1 LREFSRIFAGD
12 SLDLTDLKTE
22 GITAD
27 VEETGQTFE
36 ANAVLK
42 AIAYRDMSGL
52 AALADDSGL
61 VVDALDGRPG
71 VRSARYAGQG
81 DAGENAT
88 DAENVAR
95 LTEELKDIPLTLR
108 TARFE
113 CVIAVAMPGKAVVT
127 FTGSVAGTIA
137 EAPRGDGG
145 FGYDPVFLLPN
156 SGAQFGGMTM
166 AQLSP
171 EEKGGLSHRGLAAGK
186 AARWLRSLE
195 AAPEYN

>member
-1 LREFSRIFAGD
+1 LREFSRIFAGG
-12 SLDLTDLKTE
+12 SLDLTDLVTE
-22 GITAD
+22 GISAD
-27 VEETGQTFE
+27 VEETGSTFE

-42 AIAYRDMSGL
+42 AIAYRDMSKL

-71 VRSARYAGQG
+71 VRSARYAG
-81 DAGENAT
+81 ENAT

-95 LTEELKDIPLTLR
+95 LLDELRDVPLALR

-137 EAPRGDGG
+137 LAPKGDKG

-156 SGAQFGGMTM
+156 SGAQFGGLTM

-171 EEKGGLSHRGLAAGK
+171 EEKGGLSHRGVAAGK
-186 AARWLRSLE
+186 AARWLRSLKDG
-195 AAPEYN
+195 PEYN

>member
-1 LREFSRIFAGD
+1 MREFSRILAND
-12 SLDLTDLKTE
+12 SLDLTDLGAE
-22 GITAD
+22 GISAD
-27 VEETGQTFE
+27 VAETGSTFE

-42 AIAYRDMSGL
+42 AIAYRDMTGL

-71 VRSARYAGQG
+71 VRSARYAS
-81 DAGENAT
+81 ENAT
-88 DAENVAR
+88 DAENMAR
-95 LTEELKDIPLTLR
+95 LLSELVAIPEAQR

-113 CVIAVAMPGKAVVT
+113 CVIAVALPGKAVAT

-137 EAPRGDGG
+137 QAPKGDKG

-156 SGAQFGGMTM
+156 SGAPFGGLTM

-171 EEKGGLSHRGLAAGK
+171 EEKAGLSHRGLAAGK

-195 AAPEYN
+195 DGPEYN